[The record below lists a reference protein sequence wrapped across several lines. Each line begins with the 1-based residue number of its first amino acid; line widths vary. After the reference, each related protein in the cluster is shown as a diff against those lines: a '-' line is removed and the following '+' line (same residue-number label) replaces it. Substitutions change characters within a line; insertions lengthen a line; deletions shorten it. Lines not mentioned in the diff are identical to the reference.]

1 MYAVKGHYVWY
12 KDNHGSFLT
21 KFFPTS
27 DYSQIRK
34 YFGEHEELE
43 YLSNC
48 CDVKDFYDYEMEDLI
63 KLMIELN
70 NL

>member
-1 MYAVKGHYVWY
+1 MNTVKGHYVWY
-12 KDNHGSFLT
+12 KDNQGRFLT

-27 DYSQIRK
+27 DYSQITK
-34 YFGEHEELE
+34 YFGEHEELQ

-48 CDVKDFYDYEMEDLI
+48 CEVKTFSDSEMYNLI